1 MNSLY
6 IKENRKKL
14 KLNQS
19 ELAKL
24 IGVSTKTISNYET
37 GETIPETKKEILY
50 KILNQEKK
58 PKFYDIPENNILED
72 NFTQEPE
79 EIYYTK
85 SVFQKQI
92 EKKEEEILARKN
104 NIQDLKKINQDYS
117 HHQTMIKLLE
127 ENIEILKIA
136 EKDFFKENNF

>member
-37 GETIPETKKEILY
+37 GETD
-50 KILNQEKK
+50 Q
-58 PKFYDIPENNILED
+58 
-72 NFTQEPE
+72 
-79 EIYYTK
+79 
-85 SVFQKQI
+85 S
-92 EKKEEEILARKN
+92 
-104 NIQDLKKINQDYS
+104 
-117 HHQTMIKLLE
+117 
-127 ENIEILKIA
+127 
-136 EKDFFKENNF
+136 